1 MNFRD
6 WLAETG
12 TSTGD
17 VAIFSRPMGSVNRRM
32 YPPSITFGEEGNK
45 KKKKKKSS
53 FRITKNRFFR
63 LPTKN
68 HCRKAVVLF
77 F

>member
-6 WLAETG
+6 WLIETG

-45 KKKKKKSS
+45 KKKKKKSNGPVS
-53 FRITKNRFFR
+53 SIFSLRSSQ
-63 LPTKN
+63 PQ
-68 HCRKAVVLF
+68 VSE
-77 F
+77 

>member
-1 MNFRD
+1 MKTFRD
-6 WLAETG
+6 FIESG

-45 KKKKKKSS
+45 KKKKKKSNGPAS
-53 FRITKNRFFR
+53 SVFSLKFGSSQ
-63 LPTKN
+63 PQ
-68 HCRKAVVLF
+68 VSE
-77 F
+77 

>member
-32 YPPSITFGEEGNK
+32 YPPSITFEGSK
-45 KKKKKKSS
+45 KKKKKKSNGPVS
-53 FRITKNRFFR
+53 SIFSLRSNQ
-63 LPTKN
+63 PQ
-68 HCRKAVVLF
+68 VSE
-77 F
+77 